1 MFRSKTL
8 LRCTLFLA
16 LAKPLP
22 AADLTAEE
30 IVRSAIEGE
39 KRQESLRQQYIYREH
54 QENRLLKPDGTPGR
68 LYINRDFEHIF
79 LEGGFY
85 RKLVAIGSKPLKPK
99 QAREEEEKMRMTAAE
114 RKAAGSNEKGIHT
127 LTSGVPLVD
136 IVAMMDHKILR
147 EEEFGGLTC
156 WVVQSEPKPNAVPQT
171 PNQTR
176 AMAYRYVQWIAQT
189 DRSIPRKEWEVIG
202 EGQDTPPGSNV
213 KLVFLRN
220 PDGALLPQQYT
231 WNSVRYKGKGVAFL
245 QIQVFSDYRR
255 FTSQTSVQF
264 DDAPR

>member
-1 MFRSKTL
+1 MLRSKTI
-8 LRCTLFLA
+8 LRFSFCIA
-16 LAKPLP
+16 LAAPVS
-22 AADLTAEE
+22 ATDLTAED
-30 IVRSAIEGE
+30 IVRSAIAGE
-39 KRQESLRQQYIYREH
+39 KHQESLRQQYIYREH

-68 LYINRDFEHIF
+68 LYIDRDFEHIF

-85 RKLVAIGSKPLKPK
+85 RKLVAIDGKPLKPK

-114 RKAAGSNEKGIHT
+114 RKAAGSTKKGIHT

-136 IVAMMDHKILR
+136 IVAMMDHRILR

-156 WVVQSEPKPNAVPQT
+156 WVVQSEPKPDAVPRT
-171 PNQTR
+171 PNETR
-176 AMAYRYVQWIAQT
+176 ALPYRYVQWIAQT

-202 EGQDTPPGSNV
+202 GGQDTPPGSNV

-220 PDGALLPQQYT
+220 SDGALLPQQYI
-231 WNSVRYKGKGVAFL
+231 WNSVKYKGKGVAFL
-245 QIQVFSDYRR
+245 QTQVFSDYRR

-264 DDAPR
+264 DDPPY